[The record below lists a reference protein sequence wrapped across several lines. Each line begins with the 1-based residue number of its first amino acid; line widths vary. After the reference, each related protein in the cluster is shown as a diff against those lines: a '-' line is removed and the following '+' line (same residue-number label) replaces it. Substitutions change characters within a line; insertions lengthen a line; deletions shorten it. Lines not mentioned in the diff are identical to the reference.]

1 MRMSNLKRSTQVSLM
16 LVVLILLGGA
26 QAQAQVCRAADDSSY
41 DMIEMVKSFALATD
55 SSWKTARDARGI
67 PAVASAS
74 SVVLITKSN
83 TCKAANVAYQG
94 VASGARQTLTG
105 RVYVVQVGTSYVVW
119 DPGYRFDIASPADIY
134 MVFDSRWVKKSIF

>member
-1 MRMSNLKRSTQVSLM
+1 MRISNWTVATRVSL
-16 LVVLILLGGA
+16 VVVALTAFAGVR
-26 QAQAQVCRAADDSSY
+26 AQAQVCRAADDSSY

-55 SSWKTARDARGI
+55 SGWVAARDARGI

-74 SVVLITKSN
+74 NVVLVTKEN
-83 TCKAANVAYQG
+83 LCKSANSAYQA
-94 VASGARQTLTG
+94 VATGDRQTLTG

-119 DPGYRFDIASPADIY
+119 DPGYRYNIASPADIF